1 VSVEAVAATRLRN
14 FIGGEFA
21 DAADGAEEPVL
32 DPATGE
38 PYAVAARSTAAD
50 VDRAVAAAARAAD
63 GWAATT
69 PGERQ
74 RRLLALA
81 DRIEADA
88 ERLAALEAL
97 DAGKPVRAV
106 LEDELPSIADCLRF
120 FAGAARGLDAPA
132 AGEYVAGHTSW
143 IRREPIGVV
152 GSITPW
158 NYPLMMAAW
167 KIGPALAAGNA
178 VVLKPAETTP
188 ASAVALAELAA
199 EELPPGVLGV
209 VLGDG
214 APGAALAAHPDVG
227 MVALTGSVATGSAVA
242 RAAAATLKRVHLE
255 LGGKAPVIVFDDAD
269 PEEAAAAIAYAGFY
283 NAGQDCTAATRV
295 LAAAPVHD
303 ALVEG
308 LAGVASEQ
316 VLGTGAEATL
326 GPLNS
331 ERQRERVAGFLARRS
346 PVAELVTGG
355 RSPDRPGFFLEPAVL
370 AGVRH
375 DDELARREVFGPV
388 VTVERFA
395 DEAQA
400 LAWANGSD
408 YGLAASVWTRDTGR
422 ALRASRALRYGC
434 VWINTHGLTAS
445 ELPHGGFRSSGYGKD
460 LSIYAIEEHTQIK
473 HVMAALA

>member
-1 VSVEAVAATRLRN
+1 MLQN
-14 FIGGEFA
+14 FIGGAFA
-21 DAADGAEEPVL
+21 PALDGAQEPVL

-38 PYAVAARSTAAD
+38 RHADAARSGAAD
-50 VDRAVAAAARAAD
+50 VDRAVAAAVRAAE

-88 ERLAALEAL
+88 DRLAGIEAA
-97 DAGKPVRAV
+97 DAGKPVEAV
-106 LEDELPSIADCLRF
+106 AADELPSIVDCLRF
-120 FAGAARGLDAPA
+120 FAGVARTLDAPA
-132 AGEYVAGHTSW
+132 AGEYVDGHTSW
-143 IRREPIGVV
+143 IRREPIGVI

-167 KIGPALAAGNA
+167 KLGPALAAGNTM
-178 VVLKPAETTP
+178 VLKPAETTP

-199 EELPPGVLGV
+199 EVLPPGVLNV
-209 VLGDG
+209 VLGAG
-214 APGAALAAHPDVG
+214 EAGAALAAHPDVG

-242 RAAAATLKRVHLE
+242 RAAAETLKRTHLE

-269 PEEAAAAIAYAGFY
+269 PEAVAEAVGFAAFY

-303 ALVEG
+303 ALVDG
-308 LAGVASEQ
+308 LAGVAAGQ
-316 VLGTGAEATL
+316 VLGTGPGDTL

-331 ERQRERVAGFLARRS
+331 ARQRERVSGFLERRAAHAEI
-346 PVAELVTGG
+346 VAGG
-355 RSPDRPGFFLEPAVL
+355 APPARPGFFLEPTVV

-388 VTVERFA
+388 VTVERFG
-395 DEAQA
+395 DEAEA
-400 LAWANGSD
+400 LAWANGTD
-408 YGLAASVWTRDTGR
+408 YGLAASVWTRDIGR
-422 ALRASRALRYGC
+422 ALRVSRALHFGC
-434 VWINTHGLTAS
+434 VWINAHGLGGS
-445 ELPHGGFRSSGYGKD
+445 ELPHGGFKASGYGKD
-460 LSIYAIEEHTQIK
+460 LSVYAVEEHTRVK

>member
-1 VSVEAVAATRLRN
+1 MLQN
-14 FIGGEFA
+14 FIGGAFA
-21 DAADGAEEPVL
+21 PALDGASEPVL

-38 PYAVAARSTAAD
+38 RHADAARSGAAD
-50 VDRAVAAAARAAD
+50 VDAAVAAAVRAAE

-88 ERLAALEAL
+88 DRLAGIEAA
-97 DAGKPVRAV
+97 DAGKPVEAIAA
-106 LEDELPSIADCLRF
+106 DELPSIVDCLRF
-120 FAGAARGLDAPA
+120 FAGVARTLDAPA
-132 AGEYVAGHTSW
+132 AGEYVEGHTSW
-143 IRREPIGVV
+143 IRREPIGVI

-167 KIGPALAAGNA
+167 KLGPALAAGNTM
-178 VVLKPAETTP
+178 VLKPAETTP

-199 EELPPGVLGV
+199 EVLPPGVLNV
-209 VLGDG
+209 VLGAG
-214 APGAALAAHPDVG
+214 AAGAALAAHPDVG

-242 RAAAATLKRVHLE
+242 RAAAETLKRTHLE

-269 PEEAAAAIAYAGFY
+269 PEAVAEAVGFAAFY

-303 ALVEG
+303 ALVDG
-308 LAGVASEQ
+308 LAGVAAGQ
-316 VLGTGAEATL
+316 VLGTGPGDTL

-331 ERQRERVAGFLARRS
+331 ARQRERVSGFLERRAAHAEI
-346 PVAELVTGG
+346 VAGG
-355 RSPDRPGFFLEPAVL
+355 APPARPGFFLEPTVV

-388 VTVERFA
+388 VTVERFG
-395 DEAQA
+395 DEADA
-400 LAWANGSD
+400 LAWANGTD
-408 YGLAASVWTRDTGR
+408 YGLAASVWTRDIGR
-422 ALRASRALRYGC
+422 ALRMSRALHFGC
-434 VWINTHGLTAS
+434 VWINAHGLGGS
-445 ELPHGGFRSSGYGKD
+445 ELPHGGFKASGYGKD
-460 LSIYAIEEHTQIK
+460 LSVYAVEEHTRVK

>member
-1 VSVEAVAATRLRN
+1 MTVPTAVRLRN
-14 FIGGEFA
+14 FVDGAFT
-21 DAADGAEEPVL
+21 DALDGAEDAVL

-38 PYAVAARSTAAD
+38 QHAVAARSTAAD

-69 PGERQ
+69 PAERQ

-81 DRIEADA
+81 DRIEAEA
-88 ERLAALEAL
+88 GRLAALEAL
-97 DAGKPVRAV
+97 DAGKPLHAV

-120 FAGAARGLDAPA
+120 FAGAARGLGAPA
-132 AGEYVAGHTSW
+132 AGEYVDGHTSW
-143 IRREPIGVV
+143 IRREPIGVI

-167 KIGPALAAGNA
+167 KIGPALAAGNTI
-178 VVLKPAETTP
+178 VLKPAETTP
-188 ASAVALAELAA
+188 ATAVALAELAA
-199 EELPPGVLGV
+199 EVLPPGVLGV

-214 APGAALAAHPDVG
+214 ATGAALAGHPDVR

-269 PEEAAAAIAYAGFY
+269 PDEAAAAIAYAGFY

-303 ALVEG
+303 ALVDG
-308 LAGVASEQ
+308 LARAAGEQ
-316 VLGTGAEATL
+316 VLGTGPDATL

-331 ERQRERVAGFLARRS
+331 ARQRERVEGFLDRRS
-346 PVAELVTGG
+346 PHADLVTGG
-355 RSPDRPGFFLEPAVL
+355 SAPERPGYFLEPAVV

-375 DDELARREVFGPV
+375 DDELARRELFGPV
-388 VTVERFA
+388 VTVERFG
-395 DEAQA
+395 DEVQA

-408 YGLAASVWTRDTGR
+408 YGLAASVWTRDVGR
-422 ALRASRALRYGC
+422 ALRVSRALRYGC
-434 VWINTHGLTAS
+434 VWVNTHGLSSA
-445 ELPHGGFRSSGYGKD
+445 ELPHGGFRASGYGKD
-460 LSIYAIEEHTQIK
+460 LSLYALEEHTQVK

>member
-1 VSVEAVAATRLRN
+1 VSVAVDTRLRN

-21 DAADGAEEPVL
+21 DALEGAEDPVL

-38 PYAVAARSTAAD
+38 PYATAARSGAAD
-50 VDRAVAAAARAAD
+50 VGRAVAAAERAAG

-81 DRIEADA
+81 DAIEANAD
-88 ERLAALEAL
+88 RLAALEAR

-120 FAGAARGLDAPA
+120 FAGAGRCLDAPA
-132 AGEYVAGHTSW
+132 AGEYVEGHTSW

-167 KIGPALAAGNA
+167 KIGPALAAGNTM
-178 VVLKPAETTP
+178 VLKPAETTP

-199 EELPPGVLGV
+199 EVLPAGVLNV

-214 APGAALAAHPDVG
+214 ATGNALASHPDVW
-227 MVALTGSVATGSAVA
+227 MIALTGSVATGSAVA

-269 PEEAAAAIAYAGFY
+269 PADAAAAIAYAGFY

-303 ALVEG
+303 ALVDG
-308 LAGVASEQ
+308 LARAAGEH
-316 VLGTGAEATL
+316 VLGTGPDETL

-331 ERQRERVAGFLARRS
+331 ARQRERVEGFLARRS
-346 PVAELVTGG
+346 PRAEVVTGG
-355 RSPDRPGFFLEPAVL
+355 SAPARPGFFLEPAVI

-375 DDELARREVFGPV
+375 EDELARREVFGPV
-388 VTVERFA
+388 VTVERFG
-395 DEAQA
+395 DEVQA

-422 ALRASRALRYGC
+422 ALRVSRALRYGC
-434 VWINTHGLTAS
+434 VWINTHGLGGS

-460 LSIYAIEEHTQIK
+460 LSVYAIEEHTQVK